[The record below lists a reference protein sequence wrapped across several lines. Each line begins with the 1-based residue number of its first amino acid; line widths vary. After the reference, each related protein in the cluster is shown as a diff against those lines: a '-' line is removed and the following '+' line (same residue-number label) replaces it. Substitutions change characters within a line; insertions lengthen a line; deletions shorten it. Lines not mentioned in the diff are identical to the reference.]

1 MSSQKSKVSQDNQT
15 LRIVQQY
22 RDKSS
27 MIYELEGGGAEL
39 DVRISP
45 RQASTDSGEWR
56 IEARPGRAADATC
69 VAEWAPT
76 RREALLEVARKW
88 QSSEATSGL
97 PSFDWEAVAGVLTKV
112 RAL

>member
-1 MSSQKSKVSQDNQT
+1 MSNHPKVPKDDKA

-45 RQASTDSGEWR
+45 RQSSDDSGEWR
-56 IEARPGRAADATC
+56 IEARPGRALDATC
-69 VAEWAPT
+69 VAEWAAT

-88 QSSEATSGL
+88 QSSEAASGL
-97 PSFDWEAVAGVLTKV
+97 PAFDWEAVAGVLTKV